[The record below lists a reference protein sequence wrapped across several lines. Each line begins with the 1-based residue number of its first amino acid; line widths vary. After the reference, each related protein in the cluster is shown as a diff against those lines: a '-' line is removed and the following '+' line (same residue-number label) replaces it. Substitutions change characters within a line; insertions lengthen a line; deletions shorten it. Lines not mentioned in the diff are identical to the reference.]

1 MRIGF
6 DAKRAYLNA
15 TGLGNYS
22 RTLIRSLL
30 EYYPENEYFLFSPVI
45 NGSRFQQD
53 LEHHANVKFI
63 TAPKG
68 LSPILHPVW
77 RTLFAPVNFK
87 NQKLDLYHGLS
98 NELPLK
104 LLDRKRTKTVVTIH
118 DLIFLRY
125 PELYPKIDAG
135 IFKSKSKAAC
145 KSATQIVAVSEQTR
159 RDLNEFYEVPLDQI
173 KVVYQSCDPIYQRP
187 CSDLELQHYRT
198 FYQLP
203 ERYALY
209 VGTIEE
215 RKNLLTIINAMSQQS
230 ESDRIPLVV
239 VGRRKKY
246 FDEVQSYITRYKL
259 NNWVMVLDNVPKET
273 LPALYQMA
281 TVFLYPSVFEGF
293 GIPILEAI
301 TSGTPVITSI
311 NSCFE
316 EAGGPGSL
324 YLDPADDSAWATSMT
339 ALTQDQDRLERM
351 RAVGFEYAKSFRPEV
366 VSHQMMDIY
375 QSLL

>member
-30 EYYPENEYFLFSPVI
+30 QYYPENEYSLFSPII

-53 LEHHANVKFI
+53 IEHFTNVKFI

-68 LSPILHPVW
+68 LSPIMYSLW
-77 RTLFAPVNFK
+77 RTLFAPINFK
-87 NQKLDLYHGLS
+87 NQNLDLYHGLS
-98 NELPLK
+98 NELPMK

-125 PELYPKIDAG
+125 PELYPGVDAK
-135 IFKSKSKAAC
+135 IFKAKSKAAC
-145 KSATQIVAVSEQTR
+145 SSANQIVSVSEQTR
-159 RDLNEFYEVPLDQI
+159 RDLHEFYDVPLDRV
-173 KVVYQSCDPIYQRP
+173 KVVYQSCDPIYHRT
-187 CSDLELQHYRT
+187 CSELELQHFRSI
-198 FYQLP
+198 YQLP

-215 RKNLLTIINAMSQQS
+215 RKNLLTLINAMGQQS
-230 ESDRIPLVV
+230 EQDRIPLVV

-246 FDEVQSYITRYKL
+246 FDEVQRYITRYKL
-259 NNWVMVLDNVPKET
+259 NNWVLVLDNVSKET

-301 TSGTPVITSI
+301 TSGTPVITSV

-324 YLDPADDSAWATSMT
+324 YLDPTDDASWAHAIAS
-339 ALTQDQDRLERM
+339 LTQDRARQESM
-351 RAVGFEYAKSFRPEV
+351 RTAGLSYSEHFRPEIV
-366 VSHQMMDIY
+366 TRQLMDIY
-375 QSLL
+375 RTLL

>member
-30 EYYPENEYFLFSPVI
+30 HYYPENEYFLFSPVI

-53 LEHHANVKFI
+53 LEHYSNVNFI

-68 LSPILHPVW
+68 LSPIMYSVW
-77 RTLFAPVNFK
+77 RSLFAPVNFK
-87 NQKLDLYHGLS
+87 KRKLDLYHGLS

-125 PELYPKIDAG
+125 PELYPTVDAG
-135 IFKSKSKAAC
+135 IFKTKSKAAC
-145 KSATQIVAVSEQTR
+145 KSATQIIAVSEQTR
-159 RDLNEFYEVPLDQI
+159 RDLNEFYGVPLDQV
-173 KVVYQSCDPIYQRP
+173 KVVYQSCDPIYQRL
-187 CSDLELQHYRT
+187 CSDVELGHCRLL
-198 FYQLP
+198 YQLP
-203 ERYALY
+203 ERFALY

-215 RKNLLTIINAMSQQS
+215 RKNLLTLINAMAQQS
-230 ESDRIPLVV
+230 EQDRIPLVI

-246 FDEVQSYITRYKL
+246 FDEVQRYVSRYKL
-259 NNWVMVLDNVPKET
+259 NNWVFVLDNVPKET

-281 TVFLYPSVFEGF
+281 SVFLYPSIFEGF

-324 YLDPADDSAWATSMT
+324 YLDPSDDSAWANGI
-339 ALTQDQDRLERM
+339 ARVTQDRAQLEQM
-351 RAVGFEYAKSFRPEV
+351 KSAGLAYSERFKPEV
-366 VSHQMMDIY
+366 VTRQLMDIY
-375 QSLL
+375 RSL